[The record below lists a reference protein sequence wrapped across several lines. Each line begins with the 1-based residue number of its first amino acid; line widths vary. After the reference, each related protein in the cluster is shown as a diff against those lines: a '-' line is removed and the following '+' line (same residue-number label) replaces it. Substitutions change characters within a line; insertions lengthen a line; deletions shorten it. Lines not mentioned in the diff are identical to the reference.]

1 MLNALPGT
9 VSTAGPPNAL
19 AQFNPIVTWFTTN
32 ASNFISGLINIAII
46 LVIAFLARA
55 VLGRLITQL
64 IKRIVSSQQKIG
76 AAKTKASRVVMKSNG
91 DSEAH
96 RQERQEQRA
105 KTIGAVL
112 RSIASFLIFG
122 VAFMM
127 ILSEFGINLG
137 PILASAGVLGLAIGF
152 GAQSLVQDFLSGL
165 FMMVEDQFGVGD
177 VVDVGD
183 AVGTVE
189 AMTMRVTKIRD
200 LDGNLWHVRNG
211 EIMRVCNMNQ
221 DWANAVIEIP
231 LDYSVDLPKA
241 KDSMEAA
248 LGEFAGDPEFQ
259 SQILE
264 KPEVNGVVGIGNG
277 AVTMRVIIKTKPGAQ
292 WAIGRAARAQLKQRF
307 DQEGIKVAN
316 PLLPL
321 DGAGA
326 TKQG

>member
-1 MLNALPGT
+1 MPNALPGT
-9 VSTAGPPNAL
+9 VAEAGSPNAFT
-19 AQFNPIVTWFTTN
+19 QFNPIVNWFTAN
-32 ASNFISGLINIAII
+32 ASNFISGIINIAII
-46 LVIAFLARA
+46 LVVAFLARA
-55 VLGRLITQL
+55 ILGRLIGQL

-76 AAKTKASRVVMKSNG
+76 AARTKAGRVVTKSNG
-91 DSEAH
+91 DSAA

-105 KTIGAVL
+105 TTIGAVL
-112 RSIASFLIFG
+112 RSIASFVIFG

-137 PILASAGVLGLAIGF
+137 PVLASAGVLGLAIGF

-189 AMTMRVTKIRD
+189 AMTMRVTKVRD

-241 KDSMEAA
+241 KASMEAA
-248 LGEFAGDPEFQ
+248 LGEFAADPEFEP
-259 SQILE
+259 QILE
-264 KPEVNGVVGIGNG
+264 QPEVNGVVGIGNG

-292 WAIGRAARAQLKQRF
+292 WAIGRAARAQLKERF

-316 PLLPL
+316 PLAAV
-321 DGAGA
+321 DGVGA